1 MLMGLAPV
9 PVSAIEYPTRTVTI
23 IVPASPGGAADVQA
37 RLLAKGLAQRLRKP
51 VVVDNRPGAGGRIGA
66 GLAAQATPD
75 GHTLFLASTSVFV
88 IEPILRTNVGFDPQR
103 DFAPIT
109 VVAEMP
115 LVLVASPSLSVK
127 SVPDLLAAARQ
138 RPGQLTYASWGPGT
152 LAHLDGE
159 LFKAATRADIV
170 HVAYKGAGP
179 ALIDIIAGQVS
190 IMFASPLAAMP
201 NIRAGK
207 LAALAVTGSK
217 RLPVLPKVPTLA
229 EAGIPGFEIELWFAV
244 VAPANTP
251 LEVTTRLNEEIVAVL
266 KSPAFTRSVEDQG
279 GFVVASHPG
288 ELSRRIR
295 ADSVSVT
302 RLVKAIGLKVEE

>member
-1 MLMGLAPV
+1 MPRANRHFLLGHVLAACAMLMGLAPV
-9 PVSAIEYPTRTVTI
+9 PVSAIE
-23 IVPASPGGAADVQA
+23 
-37 RLLAKGLAQRLRKP
+37 
-51 VVVDNRPGAGGRIGA
+51 
-66 GLAAQATPD
+66 
-75 GHTLFLASTSVFV
+75 
-88 IEPILRTNVGFDPQR
+88 
-103 DFAPIT
+103 
-109 VVAEMP
+109 
-115 LVLVASPSLSVK
+115 
-127 SVPDLLAAARQ
+127 
-138 RPGQLTYASWGPGT
+138 
-152 LAHLDGE
+152 
-159 LFKAATRADIV
+159 
-170 HVAYKGAGP
+170 YKGAGP

-190 IMFASPLAAMP
+190 VMFASPLAAMP

-229 EAGIPGFEIELWFAV
+229 EAGIPGFEVELWFAV

-251 LEVTTRLNEEIVAVL
+251 LEVTARLNEEIVTVL

-279 GFVVASHPG
+279 GFIVASHPG